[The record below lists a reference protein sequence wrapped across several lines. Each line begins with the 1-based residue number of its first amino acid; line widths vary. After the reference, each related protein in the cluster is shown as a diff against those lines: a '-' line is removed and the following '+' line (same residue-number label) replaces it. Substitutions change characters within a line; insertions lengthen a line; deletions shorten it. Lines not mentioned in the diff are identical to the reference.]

1 VIHTRGDCH
10 GREGKAG
17 EKLSEKHF
25 LIGFSRPFRDSN
37 RMFSMWRYSWDELVV
52 DLKSELEGN
61 MGVLIVFLLSTILLQ
76 EQHSACK

>member
-25 LIGFSRPFRDSN
+25 LI
-37 RMFSMWRYSWDELVV
+37 WRYSWDELVV

-61 MGVLIVFLLSTILLQ
+61 MGVLIVFLLRTILLQ

>member
-1 VIHTRGDCH
+1 
-10 GREGKAG
+10 
-17 EKLSEKHF
+17 
-25 LIGFSRPFRDSN
+25 
-37 RMFSMWRYSWDELVV
+37 MFSMWRYSWDELVV

>member
-10 GREGKAG
+10 GCEGKAG

-25 LIGFSRPFRDSN
+25 LI
-37 RMFSMWRYSWDELVV
+37 WRYSWDELVV

-61 MGVLIVFLLSTILLQ
+61 M
-76 EQHSACK
+76 